1 MIYAVI
7 ASIGFLL
14 VSIFQFAVLLGAP
27 LGEYTQGGQ
36 TKGRLNNAGRIG
48 ALVSIILLGFMSL
61 SLLAKYDIGF
71 LAESPEIVQTVAI
84 WFTFIYAIIGFVIN
98 WISRSKKERY
108 IWGPIATVLLVLVS
122 LAIFSN

>member
-1 MIYAVI
+1 MIYAVL
-7 ASIGFLL
+7 ASLGFLL
-14 VSIFQFAVLLGAP
+14 VSVFQFAVLFGAP

-36 TKGRLNNAGRIG
+36 TKGRLNTSGRIG
-48 ALVSIILLGFMSL
+48 ALISIILLGFMSL
-61 SLLAKYDIGF
+61 GLLAKYDLGL
-71 LAESPEIVQTVAI
+71 LAASPEIVQTVAI

-122 LAIFSN
+122 LAVFSN

>member
-1 MIYAVI
+1 MIYAVL
-7 ASIGFLL
+7 ASIGFVL

-36 TKGRLNNAGRIG
+36 TKGRLSNSGRLG
-48 ALVSIILLGFMSL
+48 ALVSIVLLGFMSL
-61 SLLAKYDIGF
+61 GLLAKYDIGF
-71 LAESPEIVQTVAI
+71 LSDAPEIIQAI
-84 WFTFIYAIIGFVIN
+84 AMWFTFVYAIIGCVIN
-98 WISRSKKERY
+98 WISRSRKERY